1 MPTPEKIPSN
11 ESLET
16 LVRVQEMLTET
27 ISLLD
32 KRADLLTGW
41 EEPESLTEMRALFNT
56 VKGLRSLVEVQTLQA
71 NASS

>member
-1 MPTPEKIPSN
+1 
-11 ESLET
+11 
-16 LVRVQEMLTET
+16 MLTET

-56 VKGLRSLVEVQTLQA
+56 VKGLRSLVEIQTLQA

>member
-1 MPTPEKIPSN
+1 MPNSEKTPSN
-11 ESLET
+11 EALET
-16 LVRVQEMLTET
+16 LVGVQQMLTET

-56 VKGLRSLVEVQTLQA
+56 VKGLRCLVEVQTLQA

>member
-1 MPTPEKIPSN
+1 MSSPEKIPSN
-11 ESLET
+11 EPLET
-16 LVRVQEMLTET
+16 LVSVQEMLAET

-41 EEPESLTEMRALFNT
+41 EEPESLTEMRALFNM
-56 VKGLRSLVEVQTLQA
+56 VKGLRTLVENQTLQA

>member
-1 MPTPEKIPSN
+1 MPNSEKTPSN
-11 ESLET
+11 EALET
-16 LVRVQEMLTET
+16 LVGVQQMLTET

-32 KRADLLTGW
+32 KRADLLGL

-56 VKGLRSLVEVQTLQA
+56 VKGLRCLVEVQTLQA

>member
-1 MPTPEKIPSN
+1 MSSPEKIPSN
-11 ESLET
+11 EPLET
-16 LVRVQEMLTET
+16 LVSVQEMLTET

-41 EEPESLTEMRALFNT
+41 EEPESLTEMRALFNM
-56 VKGLRSLVEVQTLQA
+56 VKGLRTLVENQTLQA